1 MPNRKTETQES
12 SRLKEISEARTQHA
26 EEMQATFGAARLA
39 QQELQGHSVSASE
52 DVSSTVVPAEA
63 VAGSVTASQGADVQE
78 ELVQEE
84 PVQAESEVEASESQA
99 ADQDQEK
106 VEASASA
113 EPEVVTVPAR
123 AHGSRIA
130 ALARAR
136 MAGGGS
142 AAAGKSTVR
151 DVIASRT
158 VGGVS
163 ASVKQAISDRLSK
176 GRSAGKAKL
185 PRVVG

>member
-1 MPNRKTETQES
+1 MPTRKTKTQES
-12 SRLKEISEARTQHA
+12 SRLKEISEARTQHT

-39 QQELQGHSVSASE
+39 QQELQGHSFSAIE

-63 VAGSVTASQGADVQE
+63 VAGSVTASQGAG
-78 ELVQEE
+78 VQEE
-84 PVQAESEVEASESQA
+84 PVPAESEVEASGSQA
-99 ADQDQEK
+99 ANQDQEK

-113 EPEVVTVPAR
+113 EQEVVTVPAR